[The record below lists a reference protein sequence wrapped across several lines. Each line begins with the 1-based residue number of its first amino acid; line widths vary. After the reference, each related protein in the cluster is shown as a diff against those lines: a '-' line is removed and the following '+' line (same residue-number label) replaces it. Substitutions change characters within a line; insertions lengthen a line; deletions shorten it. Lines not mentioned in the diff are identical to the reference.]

1 MAQIMAVYANIV
13 IVYVRQESTL
23 SVNLSMPGNLSTITQ
38 LMSLSLALR
47 GHRSHLTLEPSPE
60 FLNRT
65 GGESDLTFYSKKIS
79 HYIQCFRLRA
89 NFHSTAQQPF

>member
-1 MAQIMAVYANIV
+1 MTVHANVVLAYI
-13 IVYVRQESTL
+13 RQESTL
-23 SVNLSMPGNLSTITQ
+23 SVSLCMPGNLSTITQ
-38 LMSLSLALR
+38 LMSLCLALR

-65 GGESDLTFYSKKIS
+65 GGESDLTFYSKQIS
-79 HYIQCFRLRA
+79 HYTQCFGLRA